1 MYFEAHWEG
10 KHVHHH
16 ELPSSTFHWRL
27 PCLLQNLDG
36 RPTRLKKNKEPYKD
50 RWKWQFRS
58 KNVLANTLDVLFQPV
73 DLQKCI
79 SDIQK
84 TPTIVV
90 DLDDVDFLQL
100 DQVTETLLI
109 FTDKGSSQQIP
120 NSANKNICAYSDDQ
134 YDTDII
140 NSSPSPFIETA
151 LNDYLFLP

>member
-1 MYFEAHWEG
+1 M
-10 KHVHHH
+10 
-16 ELPSSTFHWRL
+16 
-27 PCLLQNLDG
+27 
-36 RPTRLKKNKEPYKD
+36 
-50 RWKWQFRS
+50 
-58 KNVLANTLDVLFQPV
+58 LFQPV

-100 DQVTETLLI
+100 DQVRETLLI
-109 FTDKGSSQQIP
+109 FTDKGSCQQIP